1 MVITLIEMIIG
12 FVVGLAL
19 ILMIYVIINNK
30 YQLTIIKIDKADE
43 DIDMYLMKKQE
54 LLNRARPIIKKELK
68 LEEFLEDL
76 DNEFKEQKNL
86 ENHNR
91 LKSAYNELCR
101 ILDENE
107 KLMKSDNLLSI
118 LDKLNTN
125 EEDIVGA
132 IKFYNDTVVEFNRL
146 VISFPSNILAFFKR
160 YTKLEFYNNEKRE
173 IFEILN
179 GK

>member
-1 MVITLIEMIIG
+1 MIEMIIG

-68 LEEFLEDL
+68 LEEFLEEL
-76 DNEFKEQKNL
+76 DNEFEEQKNL

>member
-1 MVITLIEMIIG
+1 MLEIILG
-12 FVVGLAL
+12 IIVGISIVLFVF
-19 ILMIYVIINNK
+19 VIINNN
-30 YQLTIIKIDKADE
+30 YQLVVIKIDKADE

-68 LEEFLEDL
+68 LDEFLEEL
-76 DNEFKEQKNL
+76 DNEFEEQKNL
-86 ENHNR
+86 ENHNK
-91 LKSAYNELCR
+91 LKSAYNELFK

-107 KLMKSDNLLSI
+107 KLMKSESLLSI
-118 LDKLNTN
+118 LEQLNTN
-125 EEDIVGA
+125 EENIVGA

-146 VISFPSNILAFFKR
+146 VVSFPSNILAFFKR

-179 GK
+179 GR